1 MGLCIR
7 LYKLPEGMASAT
19 RELRRVKSKS
29 IFLMLRPS
37 DRLSSWIGNLQL
49 TSYPTGN
56 HQEITK
62 KSHFTIYSS
71 IFLSYHHRNLIIST
85 WLSTILGP
93 FILGWILMK
102 YGDFFPN
109 PKLGELRT
117 SQDMFVLNKVSQH
130 PSVGYQKSQ
139 TDIFDAQIPSQ
150 HGLKTVPSS

>member
-1 MGLCIR
+1 
-7 LYKLPEGMASAT
+7 MASAT
-19 RELRRVKSKS
+19 TELRRVKSKS

-56 HQEITK
+56 HQEITF
-62 KSHFTIYSS
+62 HHIHPYSS
-71 IFLSYHHRNLIIST
+71 IFLSYQLITIEI
-85 WLSTILGP
+85 LSFQHDSPP
-93 FILGWILMK
+93 FLDHSNAWILMK
-102 YGDFFPN
+102 YGDFI